1 MKNIV
6 NVLEKFMYNLI
17 HPTKLYKLKCGS
29 HEIQGH
35 RDYMEDQKK
44 IVKIRLDNIHTCYL
58 LLLCDGHA
66 GGKCSEY
73 VTRILPK
80 LIQTTLKKISSS
92 EKSHDINKLLTKI
105 VLKIDK
111 HYVKLNDFSGT
122 TCVFALFINNLIH
135 IVNIGDSR
143 CIIGD
148 TQQNVKLATH
158 DHKPGSPKELKRIYA
173 NGGGIT
179 NIDTPRVYI
188 NQYAAGL
195 AISRVLGDVHYKGKN
210 IVIANPDIYVR
221 TKLDKDEFIILAS
234 DGLWDVVTNKEAIQ
248 FVNDRLNIKCFKT
261 IAKELVEYAFL
272 KGSGDNISVIVCKL
286 E

>member
-1 MKNIV
+1 MKNVV

-17 HPTKLYKLKCGS
+17 HPTELYKLKCGS
-29 HEIQGH
+29 HAIQGH
-35 RDYMEDQKK
+35 RDHMEDRKK
-44 IVKIRLDNIHTCYL
+44 IVKIRLNNIHTCYL
-58 LLLCDGHA
+58 LLMCDGHS
-66 GGKCSEY
+66 GEKCSEH
-73 VTRILPK
+73 VTNILPK
-80 LIQTTLKKISSS
+80 LIQATLKNISSL
-92 EKSHDINKLLTKI
+92 EKSDNINKLLTKI

-111 HYVKLNDFSGT
+111 HYTKLKDFSGT

-143 CIIGD
+143 CIIGT
-148 TQQNVKLATH
+148 TQNKIKLATH
-158 DHKPGSPKELKRIYA
+158 DHKPAATKELKRIYA

-188 NQYAAGL
+188 NQNVNGL

-234 DGLWDVVTNKEAIQ
+234 DGLWDVVTNNEAIL
-248 FVNDRLNIKCFKT
+248 FVNQRINIKCFKT
-261 IAKELVEYAFL
+261 IAKELVEYAFM
-272 KGSGDNISVIVCKL
+272 KGSGDNISVIVCKI

>member
-1 MKNIV
+1 MKNV
-6 NVLEKFMYNLI
+6 GNVLEKFMYNLI
-17 HPTKLYKLKCGS
+17 HPTDLYNLKCGS

-35 RDYMEDQKK
+35 RDHMEDRKK
-44 IVKIRLDNIHTCYL
+44 IVKIRLNNVHTCYL

-66 GGKCSEY
+66 GEKCSEY

-80 LIQTTLKKISSS
+80 LIQSTLKNISSS
-92 EKSHDINKLLTKI
+92 EKSQDINKLLTKI

-111 HYVKLNDFSGT
+111 HYVKLKDFSGS

-143 CIIGD
+143 CIIG
-148 TQQNVKLATH
+148 NSKNLVKLATR
-158 DHKPGSPKELKRIYA
+158 DHKPSAPKELKRIYA
-173 NGGGIT
+173 NGGAIT
-179 NIDTPRVYI
+179 NVDTPRVYI
-188 NQYAAGL
+188 NQNVGGL

-234 DGLWDVVTNKEAIQ
+234 DGLWDVVSNKEAIK
-248 FVNDRLNIKCFKT
+248 FVNDRIDLMCFKS
-261 IAKELVEYAFL
+261 IAKELVEYAYM